1 VYAYWADMGGSDQDR
16 TLGERLREARVA
28 KDLTLRE
35 LAKRV
40 GRAPSYINDI
50 EYDRRVP
57 SETVLRDI
65 CQVLEL
71 DFDAMQAA
79 AGRLGEEAERF
90 LKREPVAGVLFRRVQ
105 EEGFREKELRALLG
119 EVDRLA
125 QEKRSETSRGQGQP

>member
-1 VYAYWADMGGSDQDR
+1 MGVSDRDR
-16 TLGERLREARVA
+16 GLGEQLRQARVA

-35 LAKRV
+35 LAKRL
-40 GRAPSYINDI
+40 GRAASYINDI
-50 EYDRRVP
+50 EYNRRVP
-57 SETVLRDI
+57 SEMVLRDI

-71 DFDAMQAA
+71 DFDAMLAA

-105 EEGFREKELRALLG
+105 AEGFRERELRALLG

-125 QEKRSETSRGQGQP
+125 QEKRSETPREEGQP

>member
-1 VYAYWADMGGSDQDR
+1 MGDSEQDR

>member
-1 VYAYWADMGGSDQDR
+1 MGDSEQDR

-125 QEKRSETSRGQGQP
+125 QEKRSETSREEGQP

>member
-1 VYAYWADMGGSDQDR
+1 MGDSEQDR

-125 QEKRSETSRGQGQP
+125 QEKRSETPREEGQP